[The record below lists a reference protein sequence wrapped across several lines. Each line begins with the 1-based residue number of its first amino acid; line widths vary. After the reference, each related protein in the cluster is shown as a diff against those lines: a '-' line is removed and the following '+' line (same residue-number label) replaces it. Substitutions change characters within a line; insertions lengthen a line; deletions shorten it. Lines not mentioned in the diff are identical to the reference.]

1 METIILAS
9 RPSELARWQ
18 VNWVQERLRDAW
30 PELHFE
36 VEIIET
42 KGDRVLDK
50 PLPEIG
56 GKGLFTLELEEALL
70 SGKVHAAVHS
80 LKDLPVESS
89 SGLIVGSVPARA
101 DVRDVFISRSGAGLL
116 GMPPG
121 ARVGTSSLRR
131 QAQLLIQRPDLEII
145 SLRGNVN
152 TRVEKA
158 YQGENG
164 YDGIVLAAAGVER
177 LGLEAR
183 ITEYLSLEVMLPAP
197 AQGALAVQCRED
209 QERLLEIF
217 SAIQCEPTRRAVGA
231 ERAFLQALG
240 GGCAI
245 PVAAYG
251 KEEGDEGIIDLVGLV
266 ADTAGKRVIR
276 VESRGSDPGQLGEEL
291 AREAIGLGAME
302 LLDV

>member
-1 METIILAS
+1 METIVLAS

-18 VNWVQERLRDAW
+18 VNWVQERLSLAW
-30 PELHFE
+30 PELDFE

-42 KGDRVLDK
+42 KGDQVQDK

-89 SGLIVGSVPARA
+89 SGLTVGSVPARG
-101 DVRDVFISRSGAGLL
+101 DVRDVFISRSGESLM

-131 QAQLLIQRPDLEII
+131 QAQLLVQRPDLEII

-158 YQGENG
+158 YQEENG

-177 LGLEAR
+177 LGLDAQ

-209 QERLLEIF
+209 QERLPEIF
-217 SAIQCEPTRRAVGA
+217 SAIQCESTRREVSA

-251 KEEGDEGIIDLVGLV
+251 KEEDEGIIDLVGLV

-276 VESRGSDPGQLGEEL
+276 VETRGPDPGQLGEEL
-291 AREAIGLGAME
+291 AREAIRLGALE